1 MPDYP
6 FKLRLRRQ
14 GADIWLEELAPGRSG
29 TYFLK
34 SRLKIVAANLV
45 EAAYAT
51 SKIEGFGLDVDRAPA
66 PSSNTAD
73 LPGIGG

>member
-14 GADIWLEELAPGRSG
+14 RDDIWLEELAPGSTG

-45 EAAYAT
+45 EAAKQT
-51 SKIEGFGLDVDRAPA
+51 SKIQGFGLDVDRAPS
-66 PSSNTAD
+66 PSANTDD